1 MKPPDTALA
10 RPWRLELC
18 VCSSSGLTG
27 LRLRRSA
34 IHGLGLRFGACHG
47 PPELRGKCLGAC
59 RGERRGLS
67 CGSRSFGESVEGRVT
82 GSVAVQGLGFR
93 ELPEE
98 PGGRGL

>member
-1 MKPPDTALA
+1 MAPGAVRVQLFGTDWT
-10 RPWRLELC
+10 
-18 VCSSSGLTG
+18 
-27 LRLRRSA
+27 SA
-34 IHGLGLRFGACHG
+34 ATLGHSRFRVAFWAYHG

-59 RGERRGLS
+59 CGERRGLS